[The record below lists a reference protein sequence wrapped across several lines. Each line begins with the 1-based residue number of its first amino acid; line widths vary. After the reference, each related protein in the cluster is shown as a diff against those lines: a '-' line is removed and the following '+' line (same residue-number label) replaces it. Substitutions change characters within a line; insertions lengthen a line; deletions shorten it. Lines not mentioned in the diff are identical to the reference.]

1 MRCFLLLLSVCLFQL
16 SFAQVTA
23 LTAFV
28 VPSGKALPI
37 KIIAQTDSSVFFVGK
52 KIAEKNI
59 WDLYISKRSAFKD
72 SIDFEVCLDVRKIYN
87 GSFNIDNVNFEYMQS
102 KNNIIFLF
110 TAISPINKIL
120 FAKIISYEGEVSEP
134 YIIDRT
140 DYTNE
145 NLESCSYSYYL
156 TSKKNILVFNQR
168 AYKSGFERDKCILLD
183 NFLNKV
189 WEYELPA
196 INAHNQENLIADVDN
211 ANNLIFYNLFFD
223 TYTYFNTSNNL
234 VAQKVYSYSKSS
246 TKIKYKLG
254 RLEYDLLIRED
265 SINLFFLNAFKKE
278 IISRKLYYPFLQFPI
293 IKSLT
298 STQLLMYN
306 VVDIEDE
313 KYIFPGKKGMYYKRF
328 DLKNDTVLL
337 DTLLVMSDK
346 LQRKLSYNYGPGGKR
361 PTGKYFKL
369 LNENYIDG
377 KLISVF
383 EHIYNGQFLELLAC
397 NYNVTLNKF
406 EWNQLVPRKINIYY
420 PDIYDVVTRY
430 YDNKLSLSFYEHPRN
445 ASVNANYT
453 DFDAYKLLRKPHDKV
468 FVSYTFTLDGDVEK
482 TNQQKINDS
491 FMFPWIGDKK
501 NINHSYFF
509 AKRDFLPL
517 EFLYKTK

>member
-1 MRCFLLLLSVCLFQL
+1 MKYFLALITICFFRI
-16 SFAQVTA
+16 SFSQISPLNT
-23 LTAFV
+23 FV
-28 VPSGKALPI
+28 IPTGSPFPI
-37 KIIAQTDSSVFFVGK
+37 KIIAQTDSSIFFVGK
-52 KIAEKNI
+52 KIAEKDI

-72 SIDFEVCLDVRKIYN
+72 AIDFEVCLDVRKIYN
-87 GSFNIDNVNFEYMQS
+87 GKFNIDNVNFEYMQC

-110 TAISPINKIL
+110 TAVSPSNKIL
-120 FAKIISYEGEVSEP
+120 FGKIISFDGEVSEP
-134 YIIDRT
+134 FVLDRT

-156 TSKKNILVFNQR
+156 TNKKNILVFNQR
-168 AYKSGFERDKCILLD
+168 AYTSGFERDKCILFD
-183 NFLNKV
+183 NFLSKI
-189 WEYELPA
+189 WEYDLPT

-223 TYTYFNTSNNL
+223 KYTYFNSSNHL
-234 VAQKVYSYSKSS
+234 IAQKVYSYSKSN

-254 RLEYDLLIRED
+254 NLEYDLLIRED
-265 SINLFFLNAFKKE
+265 SINLFFVNAFKQE
-278 IISRKLYYPFLQFPI
+278 IASAKLYYPFLQFPI

-306 VVDIEDE
+306 VVDIDDE
-313 KYIFPGKKGMYYKRF
+313 KYIFPGKKAMYYKRF
-328 DLKNDTVLL
+328 DLKNKSVLL
-337 DTLLVMSDK
+337 DTLLVMSEK

-406 EWNQLVPRKINIYY
+406 EWNQLIPRKINIYY
-420 PDIYDVVTRY
+420 PNIYDVVTRY
-430 YDNKLSLSFYEHPRN
+430 YDTKLSVSFFEHPKN
-445 ASVNANYT
+445 SAVNINYT
-453 DFDAYKLLRKPHDKV
+453 DFDAYKLLRKPHDKM
-468 FVSYTFTLDGDVEK
+468 FVSYTFLPDGEVEK
-482 TNQQKINDS
+482 NIYQKIDDS
-491 FMFPWIGDKK
+491 FMFPWLNSKK
-501 NINHSYFF
+501 EVDVNHFF
-509 AKRDFLPL
+509 DKRDFLPL
-517 EFLYKTK
+517 EFLYKT